1 MKYISVANK
10 LYEIIR
16 ISFFYMTVEAI
27 QTDLIMDEVSEN
39 EVWDIGEFK
48 DYKVKLIN
56 NRGQAKIVDFNEW
69 IGRNKK
75 E

>member
-56 NRGQAKIVDFNEW
+56 SVC
-69 IGRNKK
+69 
-75 E
+75 

>member
-56 NRGQAKIVDFNEW
+56 NRGQAKIVDFYEW

>member
-1 MKYISVANK
+1 
-10 LYEIIR
+10 
-16 ISFFYMTVEAI
+16 MTVEAI